1 MKELFITFSIIFI
14 STLIGILLCYFSEKS
29 DEKKE
34 QKQYLKSTSE
44 NTSDDS
50 DKQIIYLS
58 LDKIKEF
65 YYLRPEKYKF
75 KYNYSGFYY
84 LNSRG
89 YNIYTKELKEQDEF
103 KKWMQQI
110 ERDEKESKQNS
121 SMVEFLEKVVKE
133 DIRHI
138 KRLADEQFQQARK
151 TAEEVSER
159 LKDEEI

>member
-14 STLIGILLCYFSEKS
+14 IILIGILLYYFCEKS
-29 DEKKE
+29 DEKEE
-34 QKQYLKSTSE
+34 QEQYLK

-50 DKQIIYLS
+50 DRQIIYLS

-75 KYNYSGFYY
+75 KHDYLGFYY

-89 YNIYTKELKEQDEF
+89 YNIYTKDFKEQDEF
-103 KKWMQQI
+103 KEWMQQI
-110 ERDEKESKQNS
+110 EGDEKESKQNS
-121 SMVEFLEKVVKE
+121 SMIEFLEKVVKE

>member
-1 MKELFITFSIIFI
+1 M
-14 STLIGILLCYFSEKS
+14 LCYFGEKS
-29 DEKKE
+29 DEKE
-34 QKQYLKSTSE
+34 GQKQYLK
-44 NTSDDS
+44 NTSNNSDS
-50 DKQIIYLS
+50 QIIYLS

-75 KYNYSGFYY
+75 KHDYLGFYY

-89 YNIYTKELKEQDEF
+89 YNIYTKDFKEQDEF
-103 KKWMQQI
+103 KEWMQQI

-159 LKDEEI
+159 LKDEKI

>member
-14 STLIGILLCYFSEKS
+14 IALIGILLYNFCEKS
-29 DEKKE
+29 DEKEE
-34 QKQYLKSTSE
+34 QEQYLKSTSDRQ
-44 NTSDDS
+44 T
-50 DKQIIYLS
+50 IYLS

-65 YYLRPEKYKF
+65 YYLRPEEYKF

-89 YNIYTKELKEQDEF
+89 YNIYTKDFKEQDEF

-121 SMVEFLEKVVKE
+121 NMVEFLEKVVKG

>member
-29 DEKKE
+29 DEKKGQE
-34 QKQYLKSTSE
+34 TYLKY
-44 NTSDDS
+44 TSDDS
-50 DKQIIYLS
+50 DSQIIYLS

-75 KYNYSGFYY
+75 RHNYLGFYY

-89 YNIYTKELKEQDEF
+89 YNIYTKDFKEQDEF

-110 ERDEKESKQNS
+110 ERDEKESKLNNS
-121 SMVEFLEKVVKE
+121 MIEFLEKVVKG

-138 KRLADEQFQQARK
+138 KRLADEQFQQASK
-151 TAEEVSER
+151 TAEEISER

>member
-14 STLIGILLCYFSEKS
+14 SILIGILLCYFSEKS

-34 QKQYLKSTSE
+34 QERYLKDI
-44 NTSDDS
+44 NDNSDR
-50 DKQIIYLS
+50 QIIYLS

-75 KYNYSGFYY
+75 KHNYLGFYY
-84 LNSRG
+84 LDSRG
-89 YNIYTKELKEQDEF
+89 YNIYTKDFKEQDEF

-110 ERDEKESKQNS
+110 ERDERESKQNS
-121 SMVEFLEKVVKE
+121 SMVEFLEKVVKA
-133 DIRHI
+133 DIRHV

>member
-1 MKELFITFSIIFI
+1 MKELFIPFSIIFI
-14 STLIGILLCYFSEKS
+14 SILISILLCYFGEKS
-29 DEKKE
+29 DEKE
-34 QKQYLKSTSE
+34 GQKQYLK
-44 NTSDDS
+44 NTSNNS
-50 DKQIIYLS
+50 NNQIIYLS

-89 YNIYTKELKEQDEF
+89 YDIYTKDFREQDEF

-110 ERDEKESKQNS
+110 ERDERESKQNS
-121 SMVEFLEKVVKE
+121 SMVEFLEKIVKG

-151 TAEEVSER
+151 TAEEISER

>member
-1 MKELFITFSIIFI
+1 MKELFIYFSIIFI
-14 STLIGILLCYFSEKS
+14 CILIGILLCYFGEKS
-29 DEKKE
+29 DEKEE
-34 QKQYLKSTSE
+34 QKQYLK
-44 NTSDDS
+44 NTSNNSDS
-50 DKQIIYLS
+50 QIIYLS

-89 YNIYTKELKEQDEF
+89 YDIYTKDFKEQDEF

-110 ERDEKESKQNS
+110 ERDERESKQNS
-121 SMVEFLEKVVKE
+121 SMVEFLEKVVKG

-159 LKDEEI
+159 LKK

>member
-14 STLIGILLCYFSEKS
+14 SILIGILFCYLAEKS
-29 DEKKE
+29 DEKEE
-34 QKQYLKSTSE
+34 QEQYLK
-44 NTSDDS
+44 NTSDNS
-50 DKQIIYLS
+50 DRQIIYLS

-75 KYNYSGFYY
+75 KHNYLGFYY

-89 YNIYTKELKEQDEF
+89 YDIYTKDFKEQDEL

-110 ERDEKESKQNS
+110 EKDEKESKQNNN
-121 SMVEFLEKVVKE
+121 MVEFLEKVVKG

>member
-1 MKELFITFSIIFI
+1 MKELFIPFSIIFI
-14 STLIGILLCYFSEKS
+14 SILISILLCYFGEKS

-34 QKQYLKSTSE
+34 QEQYLK
-44 NTSDDS
+44 NTSNDNDR
-50 DKQIIYLS
+50 QIIYLS

-89 YNIYTKELKEQDEF
+89 YDIYTKDFKEQDEF

-110 ERDEKESKQNS
+110 ERDERESKQNS
-121 SMVEFLEKVVKE
+121 SMVEFLEKVVKG
-133 DIRHI
+133 DIRHV

>member
-14 STLIGILLCYFSEKS
+14 ITLIGILLYYFCEKS
-29 DEKKE
+29 DEKEE
-34 QKQYLKSTSE
+34 QEQYLK
-44 NTSDDS
+44 NTSDNS
-50 DKQIIYLS
+50 DRQIIYLS

-65 YYLRPEKYKF
+65 YYLRPEEYKF
-75 KYNYSGFYY
+75 KYNYLGFYY
-84 LNSRG
+84 LDSRG
-89 YNIYTKELKEQDEF
+89 YNIYTKNFKEQDEF

-110 ERDEKESKQNS
+110 EKDEKESKQNS
-121 SMVEFLEKVVKE
+121 SMVEFLEKVVKG

-159 LKDEEI
+159 LKDEKI

>member
-1 MKELFITFSIIFI
+1 MKELFIFFSIIFI
-14 STLIGILLCYFSEKS
+14 SILIGILLYYFCEKS
-29 DEKKE
+29 DEKEE
-34 QKQYLKSTSE
+34 QEQYLKST
-44 NTSDDS
+44 NDNSDS
-50 DKQIIYLS
+50 QIIYLS

-89 YNIYTKELKEQDEF
+89 YDIYTKDFKEQDEF

-110 ERDEKESKQNS
+110 ERDERESKRNS
-121 SMVEFLEKVVKE
+121 NMVEFLEKVVKA
-133 DIRHI
+133 DIRHV

>member
-14 STLIGILLCYFSEKS
+14 SILIGILFCYFGEKS
-29 DEKKE
+29 DEKEE
-34 QKQYLKSTSE
+34 QKQYLKTI
-44 NTSDDS
+44 SDNS
-50 DKQIIYLS
+50 DRQIIYLS

-75 KYNYSGFYY
+75 EHNYLGFYY

-89 YNIYTKELKEQDEF
+89 YNIYVKDFKEQDEF
-103 KKWMQQI
+103 KKWMQH
-110 ERDEKESKQNS
+110 SN
-121 SMVEFLEKVVKE
+121 MVEFLEKVVKA
-133 DIRHI
+133 DIRHV
-138 KRLADEQFQQARK
+138 KQLADEQFQQARK

>member
-1 MKELFITFSIIFI
+1 MKELFIFFSIIFI
-14 STLIGILLCYFSEKS
+14 SILIGILLYYFCEKS
-29 DEKKE
+29 DEKEE
-34 QKQYLKSTSE
+34 QEQYLK
-44 NTSDDS
+44 NTSDNS
-50 DKQIIYLS
+50 DRQTIYLS

-65 YYLRPEKYKF
+65 YYLRPEEYKF

-89 YNIYTKELKEQDEF
+89 YNIYTKNFKEQDEF

-110 ERDEKESKQNS
+110 ERDERESKRNS
-121 SMVEFLEKVVKE
+121 NMVEFLEKVVKA
-133 DIRHI
+133 DIRHV

>member
-1 MKELFITFSIIFI
+1 M
-14 STLIGILLCYFSEKS
+14 LCYFGEKS
-29 DEKKE
+29 DEKE
-34 QKQYLKSTSE
+34 GQKQYLK
-44 NTSDDS
+44 NTSNNSDS
-50 DKQIIYLS
+50 QIIYLS

-75 KYNYSGFYY
+75 KHDYLGFYY

-89 YNIYTKELKEQDEF
+89 YNIYTKDFKEQDEF
-103 KKWMQQI
+103 KEWMQQI

-121 SMVEFLEKVVKE
+121 SMIEFLEKVVKE

-151 TAEEVSER
+151 TAEEISER
-159 LKDEEI
+159 LKDEKI

>member
-14 STLIGILLCYFSEKS
+14 SILIGTLLCHFSEKS

-34 QKQYLKSTSE
+34 QKQYLK
-44 NTSDDS
+44 NTSDNS
-50 DKQIIYLS
+50 YNSNRQIIYLS

-75 KYNYSGFYY
+75 RHSYLGFYY
-84 LNSRG
+84 LDSRG
-89 YNIYTKELKEQDEF
+89 YNIYPKDFKEQDEF

-110 ERDEKESKQNS
+110 ERGERESKRNS
-121 SMVEFLEKVVKE
+121 SMVEFLEKVVKA
-133 DIRHI
+133 DIRHV

>member
-14 STLIGILLCYFSEKS
+14 IALIGILFCYFGEKS

-34 QKQYLKSTSE
+34 QEQYLK
-44 NTSDDS
+44 NISDNS
-50 DKQIIYLS
+50 DRQIIYLS

-75 KYNYSGFYY
+75 KCNYSGFYY

-89 YNIYTKELKEQDEF
+89 YDIYTKDFREQDEF

-110 ERDEKESKQNS
+110 ERDERENKQNS
-121 SMVEFLEKVVKE
+121 SMVEFLEKVVKG
-133 DIRHI
+133 DIRHV

-151 TAEEVSER
+151 TAEEISER

>member
-1 MKELFITFSIIFI
+1 MKGLFITFSIIFI
-14 STLIGILLCYFSEKS
+14 STLIGFLLYYFYEKS

-34 QKQYLKSTSE
+34 QERYLKVTSY
-44 NTSDDS
+44 NSNR
-50 DKQIIYLS
+50 QIIYLS

-75 KYNYSGFYY
+75 KYSYLGFYY
-84 LNSRG
+84 LDSRG
-89 YNIYTKELKEQDEF
+89 YNIYPKDIKEQDEF

-110 ERDEKESKQNS
+110 ERDERESKRNS

-133 DIRHI
+133 DIKHI

-151 TAEEVSER
+151 TAEEISER
-159 LKDEEI
+159 LKNEEI

>member
-1 MKELFITFSIIFI
+1 MKELFIPFSIIFI
-14 STLIGILLCYFSEKS
+14 SILIGILLCYFGEKS
-29 DEKKE
+29 DEKE
-34 QKQYLKSTSE
+34 GQKQYLK
-44 NTSDDS
+44 NTSNSS
-50 DKQIIYLS
+50 DRQVIYLS

-89 YNIYTKELKEQDEF
+89 YNIYVKDFKEQDEF
-103 KKWMQQI
+103 KKWMQH
-110 ERDEKESKQNS
+110 SN
-121 SMVEFLEKVVKE
+121 MVEFLEKVVKA
-133 DIRHI
+133 DIRHV
-138 KRLADEQFQQARK
+138 KQLADEQFQQARK

>member
-1 MKELFITFSIIFI
+1 MKELFIFFLIIFI
-14 STLIGILLCYFSEKS
+14 TTLIGILLYYYCEKS
-29 DEKKE
+29 DEKEE
-34 QKQYLKSTSE
+34 QEQYLKSTS
-44 NTSDDS
+44 DDS
-50 DKQIIYLS
+50 DRQIIYLS

-65 YYLRPEKYKF
+65 YYLRPEEYKF

-89 YNIYTKELKEQDEF
+89 YDIYTKDFREKKKI

-121 SMVEFLEKVVKE
+121 NMVEFLEKVVKA
-133 DIRHI
+133 DIRHV

>member
-1 MKELFITFSIIFI
+1 MKELFIPFSIIFI
-14 STLIGILLCYFSEKS
+14 SILIGILLCYFGEKS
-29 DEKKE
+29 DEKEE
-34 QKQYLKSTSE
+34 QKQYLK
-44 NTSDDS
+44 NTSNNSDS
-50 DKQIIYLS
+50 QIIYLS

-89 YNIYTKELKEQDEF
+89 YDIYTKDFKEQDEF

-110 ERDEKESKQNS
+110 ERDERESKQNS
-121 SMVEFLEKVVKE
+121 SMVEFLEKVVKG

-159 LKDEEI
+159 LKK

>member
-14 STLIGILLCYFSEKS
+14 SILIGILLCYFGEKS
-29 DEKKE
+29 DEKE
-34 QKQYLKSTSE
+34 GQKQYLK
-44 NTSDDS
+44 NTSNNSDS
-50 DKQIIYLS
+50 QIIYLS

-75 KYNYSGFYY
+75 KHNYLGIYY
-84 LNSRG
+84 LDSRG
-89 YNIYTKELKEQDEF
+89 YDIYTKDFKEQDEL

-110 ERDEKESKQNS
+110 ERDERESKQNS

>member
-1 MKELFITFSIIFI
+1 MKELFIFFSIIFI
-14 STLIGILLCYFSEKS
+14 SILIGILLCYFGEKS

-34 QKQYLKSTSE
+34 QEQYLK

-50 DKQIIYLS
+50 DRQIIYLS

-89 YNIYTKELKEQDEF
+89 YNIYTKDFKEQDEF

-110 ERDEKESKQNS
+110 ERDERENKRNS
-121 SMVEFLEKVVKE
+121 NMVEFLEKVVKA

>member
-14 STLIGILLCYFSEKS
+14 IALIGILLYYFCEKS

-34 QKQYLKSTSE
+34 QEQYLK
-44 NTSDDS
+44 NTSDNS

-65 YYLRPEKYKF
+65 YYLRPEEYKF

-89 YNIYTKELKEQDEF
+89 YNIYVKDFKEQDEF

-110 ERDEKESKQNS
+110 ERDERESKQNS
-121 SMVEFLEKVVKE
+121 NMVEFLEKVVKG

-151 TAEEVSER
+151 TAEEISER

>member
-14 STLIGILLCYFSEKS
+14 SILIGILLCYFGEKS

-34 QKQYLKSTSE
+34 QEQYLK
-44 NTSDDS
+44 NTSNDNDR
-50 DKQIIYLS
+50 QIIYLS

-89 YNIYTKELKEQDEF
+89 YDIYTKDFKEQDEF

-110 ERDEKESKQNS
+110 ERDERENKRNS
-121 SMVEFLEKVVKE
+121 NMVEFLEKVVKA
-133 DIRHI
+133 DIRHV

>member
-1 MKELFITFSIIFI
+1 MKELFIPFSIIFI
-14 STLIGILLCYFSEKS
+14 SILISILLCYFGEKS
-29 DEKKE
+29 DEKE
-34 QKQYLKSTSE
+34 GQKQYLK
-44 NTSDDS
+44 NTSNNS
-50 DKQIIYLS
+50 NNQIIYLS

-89 YNIYTKELKEQDEF
+89 YDIYTKDFREQDEF

-110 ERDEKESKQNS
+110 ERDERESKQNS
-121 SMVEFLEKVVKE
+121 SMVEFLEKIVKG

>member
-14 STLIGILLCYFSEKS
+14 IVLIGILLYNFCEKS

-34 QKQYLKSTSE
+34 QEQYLK
-44 NTSDDS
+44 NISDNS
-50 DKQIIYLS
+50 DRQIIFLS

-65 YYLRPEKYKF
+65 YYLRPEEYKF
-75 KYNYSGFYY
+75 KHDYSGFYY

-89 YNIYTKELKEQDEF
+89 YNIYVKDFKEQDEF

-110 ERDEKESKQNS
+110 ERDERESKQNS
-121 SMVEFLEKVVKE
+121 SMVEFLEKVVKA
-133 DIRHI
+133 DIRHV

>member
-1 MKELFITFSIIFI
+1 MKELFIFFSIIFI
-14 STLIGILLCYFSEKS
+14 SILIGILLCYFGEKS

-34 QKQYLKSTSE
+34 QEQYLK

-50 DKQIIYLS
+50 NNQIIYLS

-89 YNIYTKELKEQDEF
+89 YNIYTKDFKEQDEF

-110 ERDEKESKQNS
+110 ERDERENKRNS
-121 SMVEFLEKVVKE
+121 NMVEFLEKVVKA

>member
-1 MKELFITFSIIFI
+1 MMKELFIPFSIIFI

-29 DEKKE
+29 DEKE
-34 QKQYLKSTSE
+34 DQKKYLK
-44 NTSDDS
+44 NISDNS
-50 DKQIIYLS
+50 DRKIIYLS

-75 KYNYSGFYY
+75 RHNYLGFYY
-84 LNSRG
+84 LDSRG
-89 YNIYTKELKEQDEF
+89 YDIYPKDFKEQDEF
-103 KKWMQQI
+103 KKWIQQI
-110 ERDEKESKQNS
+110 EGDERESKRNS

-133 DIRHI
+133 DIRHV

>member
-1 MKELFITFSIIFI
+1 MKELFIPFSIIFI
-14 STLIGILLCYFSEKS
+14 SILISILLCYFGEKS
-29 DEKKE
+29 DEKE
-34 QKQYLKSTSE
+34 GQKQYLK
-44 NTSDDS
+44 NTSNDS
-50 DKQIIYLS
+50 DRQIIYLS

-75 KYNYSGFYY
+75 KYDYLGFYY

-89 YNIYTKELKEQDEF
+89 YDIYTKDFKEQDEF

-110 ERDEKESKQNS
+110 ERDERESKQNS
-121 SMVEFLEKVVKE
+121 SMVEFLEKVVKG

-138 KRLADEQFQQARK
+138 KQLADEQFQQARK

>member
-14 STLIGILLCYFSEKS
+14 SILIGILLYYFCEKS
-29 DEKKE
+29 DDKE
-34 QKQYLKSTSE
+34 EQEQYLKV
-44 NTSDDS
+44 TSDDS
-50 DKQIIYLS
+50 DRQIIYLS

-89 YNIYTKELKEQDEF
+89 YSIYTKNFKEQDEL

-110 ERDEKESKQNS
+110 ERDERESKRNS

>member
-1 MKELFITFSIIFI
+1 MKELFIIFSIIFI
-14 STLIGILLCYFSEKS
+14 ITLIGILLYYFCEKS
-29 DEKKE
+29 DDKE
-34 QKQYLKSTSE
+34 EQEQYLK
-44 NTSDDS
+44 NTGDNSDR
-50 DKQIIYLS
+50 QIIYLS

-65 YYLRPEKYKF
+65 YYLRPEKYEF

-89 YNIYTKELKEQDEF
+89 YNIYPKDFREQDEF

-110 ERDEKESKQNS
+110 ERDERESKQNN
-121 SMVEFLEKVVKE
+121 SMIEFLEKVVKA
-133 DIRHI
+133 DIRHV

>member
-14 STLIGILLCYFSEKS
+14 CILIGILLYYFCEKS
-29 DEKKE
+29 DEKEE
-34 QKQYLKSTSE
+34 QEKYLKS
-44 NTSDDS
+44 TSDDS

-65 YYLRPEKYKF
+65 YYLRPEEYKF

-89 YNIYTKELKEQDEF
+89 YDIYTKDFKEQDEF

-110 ERDEKESKQNS
+110 ERDERESKQNS
-121 SMVEFLEKVVKE
+121 NMVEFLEKVVKG

-151 TAEEVSER
+151 TAGEVSER

>member
-14 STLIGILLCYFSEKS
+14 SILIGILLCYFSEKS

-34 QKQYLKSTSE
+34 QERYLKDI
-44 NTSDDS
+44 NDNSDR
-50 DKQIIYLS
+50 QIIYLS

-75 KYNYSGFYY
+75 KHNYLGFYY
-84 LNSRG
+84 LDSRG
-89 YNIYTKELKEQDEF
+89 YNIYTKDFKEQDEF

-110 ERDEKESKQNS
+110 ERDERESKQNS
-121 SMVEFLEKVVKE
+121 SMVEFLEKVVKA
-133 DIRHI
+133 DIRHV

-151 TAEEVSER
+151 TAEEISER